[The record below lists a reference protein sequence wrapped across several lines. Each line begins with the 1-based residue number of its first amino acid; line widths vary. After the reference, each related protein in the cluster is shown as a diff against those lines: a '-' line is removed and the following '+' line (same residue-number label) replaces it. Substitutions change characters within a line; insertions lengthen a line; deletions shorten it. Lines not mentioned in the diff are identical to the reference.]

1 MASVIATKTHTKY
14 VAGSNRVAARIV
26 AGDVYKT
33 TQKVYR
39 VFGADCFAARPRGNS
54 FTYDQFEFMIQT
66 YENLYPN
73 CQWADMVDECMSS
86 TLFTDRDP
94 AGVHCY
100 FSIIRAMDSFADER
114 YHTEYGGASKV
125 LEDVMDNVS
134 PDRYMTR
141 VSMMAL

>member
-1 MASVIATKTHTKY
+1 MASVIATKTRTKY
-14 VAGSNRVAARIV
+14 VAGSNRVDARIV

-33 TQKVYR
+33 TQKLYR
-39 VFGADCFAARPRGNS
+39 TIGAECFAPRPRGNA
-54 FTYDQFEFMIQT
+54 FTYEQFEFMIQT

-73 CQWADMVDECMSS
+73 CHWADMVDECMSS

-125 LEDVMDNVS
+125 LEDVMDNIS
-134 PDRYMTR
+134 PDRYSTR

>member
-1 MASVIATKTHTKY
+1 MASVIATKTRTKY

-39 VFGADCFAARPRGNS
+39 TFGADCFAARPRGNA
-54 FTYDQFEFMIQT
+54 FTYEQFEFMIQT

-125 LEDVMDNVS
+125 LEDVMDNIS